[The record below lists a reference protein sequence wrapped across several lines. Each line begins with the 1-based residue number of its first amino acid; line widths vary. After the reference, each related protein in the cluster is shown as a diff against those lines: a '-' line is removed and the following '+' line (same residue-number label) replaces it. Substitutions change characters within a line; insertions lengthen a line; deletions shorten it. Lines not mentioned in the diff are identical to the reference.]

1 MENASW
7 IKGAFSNGFLQEG
20 KSSVAPRIRTEK
32 RALCLGINAYGVIL
46 YKDTNSSQTSQR
58 TYPQRIKLY
67 CESSPC
73 RDQVNL
79 TSGTSVDSES
89 CQMTVSWNGVGLPH
103 ILKLHSTAA
112 GKCTLPAVG
121 RSAIRPS
128 RYTAISGDQAGGWSA
143 LDANSKPPLFQECR
157 IMARPFSEVE

>member
-1 MENASW
+1 MVFCKKVKALSHRASAR
-7 IKGAFSNGFLQEG
+7 K
-20 KSSVAPRIRTEK
+20 K

-46 YKDTNSSQTSQR
+46 YKDTNSSEISQR

-89 CQMTVSWNGVGLPH
+89 CRMIVS
-103 ILKLHSTAA
+103 
-112 GKCTLPAVG
+112 
-121 RSAIRPS
+121 
-128 RYTAISGDQAGGWSA
+128 
-143 LDANSKPPLFQECR
+143 
-157 IMARPFSEVE
+157 